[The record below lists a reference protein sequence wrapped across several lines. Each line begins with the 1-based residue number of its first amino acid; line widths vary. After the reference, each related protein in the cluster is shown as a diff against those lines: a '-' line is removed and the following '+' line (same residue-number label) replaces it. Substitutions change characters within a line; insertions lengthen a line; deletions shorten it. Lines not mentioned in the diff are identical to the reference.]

1 MAEQSLD
8 KRNILLSLC
17 YDGTAYHG
25 WQVQAN
31 AGTVQQ
37 TLQNVMEKVLGYRP
51 PVIGC
56 SRTDAGV
63 HANEYFCNFHTDIS
77 IPCENLRRALN
88 ANLPD
93 DIAVN
98 LCREAPDDFHARYS
112 ACGKE
117 YLYKIWNSD
126 TRNPFLNR
134 YALFY
139 PYRLDLENMRA
150 AAAGFLGRH
159 DFSAF
164 CSAGSTVAD
173 TVRCVT
179 LLQLTREGN
188 LVTLRIQADGFLYN
202 MVRIITGTLLGVS
215 QGLFQAA
222 DIPQMIRSGSRARA
236 GKTAP
241 PHGLYL
247 NRVFYEPMAAD
258 EK

>member
-1 MAEQSLD
+1 MSEQSYHN
-8 KRNILLSLC
+8 RNILLSLC
-17 YDGTAYHG
+17 FDGTAYHG
-25 WQVQAN
+25 WQVQSN
-31 AGTVQQ
+31 AVTVQQ
-37 TLQNVMEKVLGYRP
+37 TLQDTLEKVLKYRP

-63 HANEYFCNFHTDIS
+63 HANEYFCNFHTAVN

-98 LCREAPDDFHARYS
+98 LCKEVPEQFHARYS

-126 TRNPFLNR
+126 THDPFLNR

-139 PYRLDLENMRA
+139 PYRLDMERMRS
-150 AAAGFLGRH
+150 AAAGFLGSH

-173 TVRCVT
+173 TVRCIT
-179 LLQLTREGN
+179 LLELEREGN
-188 LVTLRIQADGFLYN
+188 LVTLRIRADGFLYN
-202 MVRIITGTLLGVS
+202 MVRIISGTLLGVS
-215 QGLFQAA
+215 QGLIHAQ
-222 DIPQMIRSGSRARA
+222 DIPQIILSGSRIRA
-236 GKTAP
+236 GKTVP

-247 NRVFYEPMAAD
+247 NRVFYEPVLL
-258 EK
+258 